1 MLNQRRESGFTMVE
15 VIVGA
20 ILLTVIV
27 GIVASIAVS
36 MGSAGSSLTASR
48 GAQRDATEAME
59 QLRNDLAAARSPAY
73 EQFDDRR
80 ETLRDLIGYGHDAA
94 LDTRNPSRQL
104 CGQATGRAY
113 VQCLSTLTY
122 ASGSELW
129 LRVDLNSND
138 ASPADCVGYRVE
150 ARQLSRYVGPNWRTC
165 GPASAATMSRTVLA
179 TGTRFEPTRSSAYFR
194 YVLRSHPSLDLPLSR
209 TRTIDP
215 DGCRTRQLQAVTD
228 PDELSFVTSVEIDFE
243 GQSKVRRGAAHG
255 GLTTSAAI
263 SSHVAADHA
272 YAVGCAP

>member
-1 MLNQRRESGFTMVE
+1 MLSPRRESGFTMVE
-15 VIVGA
+15 VVVGA
-20 ILLTVIV
+20 ILLTVVV

-36 MGSAGSSLTASR
+36 MGSAGTSLTASR
-48 GAQRDATEAME
+48 AAQRDAAEAME
-59 QLRNDLAAARSPAY
+59 QMRNDLAAARSPAY

-80 ETLRDLIGYGHDAA
+80 ETLRDLIAFRHDAA
-94 LDTRNPSRQL
+94 LDLRNPSRQL
-104 CGQATGRAY
+104 CGSATGSAY

-122 ASGSELW
+122 ASRSELW

-150 ARQLSRYVGPNWRTC
+150 TGQLSRYVGTNWRAC
-165 GPASAATMSRTVLA
+165 GPRQAASMSRTVLA
-179 TGTRFEPTRSSAYFR
+179 TGQGFEPTRSDAYFR
-194 YVLRSHPSLDLPLSR
+194 YVLRSHPAMQRNRPV
-209 TRTIDP
+209 DP
-215 DGCRTRQLQAVTD
+215 DGCRTRRLEDVTD
-228 PDELSFVTSVEIDFE
+228 VDELPFVTSVEIDFD
-243 GQSKVRRGAAHG
+243 GRTTVRRGAAHA